1 MAGIGKLLKKAAK
14 KKSSS
19 KKKSNTPEV
28 DRPDLTEAI
37 SKWKEGSKMEKDGK
51 AMKAQAEGVIL
62 PEAEEERVKA
72 SMGDGEYHSSV
83 KINGEVTVGVQGR
96 YTKIETDCE
105 DEIKEIVGDKYDG
118 WFKED
123 TKVSLKPALLNDEGA
138 MGKIIEAVGEENFER
153 FFDVAQTIVPTRS
166 FHEARS
172 TDADT
177 KKKFEEL
184 SDEGLIKPYKA
195 AVKKA

>member
-14 KKSSS
+14 KKSS
-19 KKKSNTPEV
+19 KKKSTTPEV
-28 DRPDLTEAI
+28 DRPDLKDAI
-37 SKWKEGSKMEKDGK
+37 SKWKEGSTMEKDGK

-62 PEAEEERVKA
+62 PEAEEERVKV

-96 YTKIETDCE
+96 YTKIDTDCE

-123 TKVSLKPALLNDEGA
+123 TKVSLKPALLNDEDA
-138 MGKIIEAVGEENFER
+138 MGKIIGAVGEENFEK
-153 FFDVAQTIVPTRS
+153 FFDVAQSIVPTRA
-166 FHEARS
+166 FHEARA
-172 TDADT
+172 TDADV
-177 KKKFEEL
+177 KKTYEQL
-184 SDEGLIKPYKA
+184 HDEGLVKPYKA